1 MEIKDGVLVKVLPAD
16 IKCGLLAIPEGVTD
30 IGQFASFG
38 RPELRKVILPKSLK
52 TVGVGAFQKCSNLE
66 SVVLLSPN
74 NLQFILSNAFSNCEK
89 LYEFPFD
96 KLSHIEKIGPYAFC
110 ATAFFR
116 INFKRDGAQRLE
128 TGAFSNMKN
137 LEYVNLGCNPKFVD
151 SYCFSH
157 CYNLKEITFLS
168 EDTVFEENVFYL
180 CDKIERMTIYS
191 PPSAIDERTFDTVPL
206 FTLITKDCE
215 YIVPNT
221 SLIPT
226 LLAEGNKTPIPF

>member
-96 KLSHIEKIGPYAFC
+96 KLSQIEKIGPYAFC
-110 ATAFFR
+110 MTAIVR
-116 INFKRDGAQRLE
+116 INFKRDGAQRIE

-157 CYNLKEITFLS
+157 CCNLMEISVLS
-168 EDTVFEENVFYL
+168 EETAFEENVFYL
-180 CDKIERMTIYS
+180 CNNIERMTIYS
-191 PPSAIDERTFDTVPL
+191 SSSAINEKAFDTVPL

-215 YIVPNT
+215 YFVPDTN
-221 SLIPT
+221 LIPT